1 MKMQEVRYGRVSAFV
16 DDAMDYPA
24 HHRELMEKMRELN
37 ALIYAVETGS
47 TEPWL

>member
-24 HHRELMEKMRELN
+24 HHRELMQKMRELN
-37 ALIYAVETGS
+37 ALIYSVETG
-47 TEPWL
+47 EAIPVY

>member
-1 MKMQEVRYGRVSAFV
+1 MHEVIYGRVSAFV

-24 HHRELMEKMRELN
+24 HRKELMEKMRELN

-47 TEPWL
+47 TEPWQ